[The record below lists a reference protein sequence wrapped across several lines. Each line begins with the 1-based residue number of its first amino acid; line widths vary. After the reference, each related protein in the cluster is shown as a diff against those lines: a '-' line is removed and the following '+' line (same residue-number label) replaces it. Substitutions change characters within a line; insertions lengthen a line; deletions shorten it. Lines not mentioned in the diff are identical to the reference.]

1 MMFATLLQAAF
12 AFILTG
18 IIGGR
23 VAHVW
28 QARAAREARF
38 FDASKDMYN
47 QMVGAADDLSALIGK
62 RLYSSQRVCLVKMG
76 SPAFDEAVSGYR
88 SVIIEWN
95 ERLLSTEL
103 AVRTKFRHTRLSD
116 FEYLQKDLVSVT
128 AHIDNHINGM
138 PTLSKAEMLRCLRS
152 VRSNFFIF
160 TENMMKEARLLH
172 RQMHFGVVVKYDR
185 NEIDKMSTQ
194 NLIKSLFTSRVEG
207 EAIVRSPSDFGL
219 PVSVDDARFGIY
231 E

>member
-1 MMFATLLQAAF
+1 MLATLLQAAF

-18 IIGGR
+18 VIGGR
-23 VAHVW
+23 IAHVW

-47 QMVGAADDLSALIGK
+47 QMVGAADDLSALIGR
-62 RLYSSQRVCLVKMG
+62 RLYSSQRICLVNKG
-76 SPAFDEAVSGYR
+76 SPVFGEAVSSYR

-95 ERLLSTEL
+95 ERLLSLEL
-103 AVRTKFRHTRLSD
+103 AVRTKFRHASLSH
-116 FEYLQKDLVSVT
+116 FEYLQKDLVNVT
-128 AHIDNHINGM
+128 THINNYIAGA
-138 PTLSKAEMLRCLRS
+138 PTLSTFEMTGRLRL
-152 VRSNFFIF
+152 VRASFFSF
-160 TENMMKEARLLH
+160 TEDMMKEARLLH
-172 RQMHFGVVVKYDR
+172 RQMHFGVLVQYDR
-185 NEIDKMSTQ
+185 YEIDKMSTQ
-194 NLIKSLFTSRVEG
+194 NLIKSLFTSRIEG